1 MISKSGGAVI
11 SERKN
16 AKDRRGDCLTLSGFG
31 LGKLN
36 LMLLEIEVTNVI

>member
-16 AKDRRGDCLTLSGFG
+16 AKDRNGDCLTLSGFDRS
-31 LGKLN
+31 GKALFD
-36 LMLLEIEVTNVI
+36 VTRK